1 MKSKALFLL
10 YSFLIVF
17 SFVFF
22 RLSFPPHY
30 PPADGMQINY
40 LESDFFQSYY
50 KIQNHIRSG
59 KNIND
64 ANLNNDMFISEYSLK
79 DGLVEFK
86 IEKTVQFCLLGKRKI
101 EKTYVVYLKDY
112 LFQPS

>member
-17 SFVFF
+17 SF
-22 RLSFPPHY
+22 LASI
-30 PPADGMQINY
+30 DGLQINY

-64 ANLNNDMFISEYSLK
+64 VNLNNDMFINEYYLK

-86 IEKTVQFCLLGKRKI
+86 IEKTVHFCLLGKRKI
-101 EKTYVVYLKDY
+101 GKTYVVYLKVY

>member
-17 SFVFF
+17 SF
-22 RLSFPPHY
+22 LASI
-30 PPADGMQINY
+30 DGMQINY
-40 LESDFFQSYY
+40 LELDFFQSYY

-59 KNIND
+59 KNINNVD
-64 ANLNNDMFISEYSLK
+64 LNKDMFISEYYLK

-86 IEKTVQFCLLGKRKI
+86 IEKMCAGVKAACILPRRKPAR
-101 EKTYVVYLKDY
+101 LKNPY
-112 LFQPS
+112 

>member
-17 SFVFF
+17 SF
-22 RLSFPPHY
+22 LASI
-30 PPADGMQINY
+30 DGMQINY
-40 LESDFFQSYY
+40 LELDFFQSYY

-64 ANLNNDMFISEYSLK
+64 VSLNKDMFISEYYLK
-79 DGLVEFK
+79 DGLV
-86 IEKTVQFCLLGKRKI
+86 
-101 EKTYVVYLKDY
+101 
-112 LFQPS
+112 

>member
-10 YSFLIVF
+10 YFFLIVF
-17 SFVFF
+17 SF
-22 RLSFPPHY
+22 LASI
-30 PPADGMQINY
+30 DGMQINY

-50 KIQNHIRSG
+50 KIQNHIRSE

-64 ANLNNDMFISEYSLK
+64 VNLNNDMFISEYYLK
-79 DGLVEFK
+79 DRLVEFK
-86 IEKTVQFCLLGKRKI
+86 IEKTVHFCLLGKRKI

>member
-17 SFVFF
+17 SF
-22 RLSFPPHY
+22 LASI
-30 PPADGMQINY
+30 DGMQINY
-40 LESDFFQSYY
+40 LELDFFQSYY

-59 KNIND
+59 ENIND
-64 ANLNNDMFISEYSLK
+64 VKLNKDMFISEYYLK

-86 IEKTVQFCLLGKRKI
+86 IEKTVHFCLLGEKKI

>member
-1 MKSKALFLL
+1 MKNKALFLL

-17 SFVFF
+17 SF
-22 RLSFPPHY
+22 LASI
-30 PPADGMQINY
+30 DGMQINY
-40 LESDFFQSYY
+40 LELDFFQSYY

-59 KNIND
+59 ENINNV
-64 ANLNNDMFISEYSLK
+64 NLNKDMFISEYYLK

-86 IEKTVQFCLLGKRKI
+86 IEKTVHFCLFGKKKI

>member
-17 SFVFF
+17 SF
-22 RLSFPPHY
+22 LASI
-30 PPADGMQINY
+30 DGMQINY

-64 ANLNNDMFISEYSLK
+64 VFERLFVSTFLDLNIN
-79 DGLVEFK
+79 
-86 IEKTVQFCLLGKRKI
+86 KRSIK
-101 EKTYVVYLKDY
+101 YVCY
-112 LFQPS
+112 LFKRIKEKIYDRYF

>member
-17 SFVFF
+17 SF
-22 RLSFPPHY
+22 LASI
-30 PPADGMQINY
+30 DGMQINY
-40 LESDFFQSYY
+40 LELDFFQSYY

-64 ANLNNDMFISEYSLK
+64 VNLSKDMFISEYYLKMGWQSLK
-79 DGLVEFK
+79 SK
-86 IEKTVQFCLLGKRKI
+86 RQFIFVCSERK
-101 EKTYVVYLKDY
+101 K
-112 LFQPS
+112 

>member
-17 SFVFF
+17 SF
-22 RLSFPPHY
+22 LASI
-30 PPADGMQINY
+30 DGMQINY
-40 LESDFFQSYY
+40 LELDFFQSYY

-64 ANLNNDMFISEYSLK
+64 VNLNNDMFISEYYLK

-86 IEKTVQFCLLGKRKI
+86 IEKTVHFCLLGKKKI

>member
-17 SFVFF
+17 SF
-22 RLSFPPHY
+22 LASI
-30 PPADGMQINY
+30 DGMQINY

-64 ANLNNDMFISEYSLK
+64 
-79 DGLVEFK
+79 V
-86 IEKTVQFCLLGKRKI
+86 T
-101 EKTYVVYLKDY
+101 
-112 LFQPS
+112 

>member
-17 SFVFF
+17 SF
-22 RLSFPPHY
+22 LASI
-30 PPADGMQINY
+30 DGMQINY
-40 LESDFFQSYY
+40 LELDFFQSYY

-59 KNIND
+59 ENIND
-64 ANLNNDMFISEYSLK
+64 VDLNKDMFISEYYLK
-79 DGLVEFK
+79 DGLAEFK